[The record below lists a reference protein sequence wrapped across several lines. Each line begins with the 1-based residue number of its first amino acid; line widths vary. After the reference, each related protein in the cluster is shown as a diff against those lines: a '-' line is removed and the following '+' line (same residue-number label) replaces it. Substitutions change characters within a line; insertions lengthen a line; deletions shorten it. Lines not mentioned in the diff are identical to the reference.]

1 VMKPSIRFG
10 FAGYVLLELWVT
22 LEIAAWLGGGRTF
35 LLLALGVAA
44 GILVL
49 RREKL
54 ALFAQLRRAA
64 AGQEIHVLQLPDR
77 ALRAVAGLLLIIPG
91 FVSDA
96 AALLLL
102 IPQLRQ
108 WLIRRFSA
116 KFSPGAAGSTIIEG
130 DFRRV
135 DDPILPYTKSGP

>member
-1 VMKPSIRFG
+1 MKPSIRFA

-35 LLLALGVAA
+35 LLLVLGVAA
-44 GILVL
+44 GIAVL

-64 AGQEIHVLQLPDR
+64 TGQEISVLQLPDR
-77 ALRAVAGLLLIIPG
+77 ALRAAAGLLLIIPG

-96 AALLLL
+96 GALLLL
-102 IPQLRQ
+102 IPQSRR
-108 WLIRRFSA
+108 WLIRQFSA
-116 KFSPGAAGSTIIEG
+116 KFSPGAGGSTIIEG
-130 DFRRV
+130 DFHRI
-135 DDPILPYTKSGP
+135 DDPVLPYTKSGL